1 MEVKYPYTITQF
13 TVEHMEAILTAI
25 SEENCKMK
33 KLEIYFLNLSSVDA
47 SPLARAVN
55 MLEEVQMYSTELT
68 GQQTEAIFTAII
80 EGNCNI
86 KKLDMSGNI
95 LSNVDAGLLAS
106 AVNSLEE
113 VKMNFTKLTKDQVE
127 AVLTQSLVNTS
138 LRRLEIG
145 THRLMGRR
153 LEIEDYRD
161 SGLGLVR
168 LELGWLDEDL
178 VARATLAIGE
188 LRFYAQE
195 G

>member
-13 TVEHMEAILTAI
+13 TVEQVEAILTAI
-25 SEENCKMK
+25 SEENCEMK
-33 KLEIYFLNLSSVDA
+33 KLEIYFINLSSVDA
-47 SPLARAVN
+47 SLLARAVN

-80 EGNCNI
+80 EGNCKM